1 MARLIGERPIYP
13 GEIEFYEF
21 VMREIPDY
29 VYVMFNMRFR
39 SKIGITRETDAI
51 LLVPHIGVFVV
62 EIKDCAGLDYKEG
75 ELNMYTERGVQYPY
89 SYHPEQLRELREVV
103 NNHILE
109 KFHISP
115 FVYEIHC
122 FPKVVAKSEVKEHM
136 FQVLGSELVFF
147 KDDLVDSDEFLLRLQ
162 KCRVRMNHMLQDR
175 NCYRDLTDAMAYN
188 LYKYWDTGM
197 EHPERPAKPP
207 LVFLSYNQKNQNTAE
222 EIKADLENRGIFVWR
237 APEDVPVGKYYL
249 PEEMAAIEE
258 CDAFLILLSSS
269 SQDSHEVKIEFEKA
283 KSLDKFIIPVLIEE
297 FDMNEF
303 YTQALTQHQFKNL
316 FKPNNETMD
325 EIESGIREAAAR

>member
-1 MARLIGERPIYP
+1 MARLIGNKPTHS

-29 VYVMFNMRFR
+29 VYVMFNAVVFSEPGR
-39 SKIGITRETDAI
+39 KIAADAI

-62 EIKDCAGLDYKEG
+62 EIKGCAMLEYRDGV
-75 ELNMYTERGVQYPY
+75 LNMYTRQGILFPH
-89 SYHPEQLRELREVV
+89 SYRPQMLSRLRDMTNEY
-103 NNHILE
+103 ILE

-122 FPKVVAKSEVKEHM
+122 FPNVVANSEVKENM
-136 FQVLGSELVFF
+136 YQILGSELVLF
-147 KDDLVDSDEFLLRLQ
+147 KDDLVDSDDFLLRLQ
-162 KCRVRMNHMLQDR
+162 KCRVRMNHMVQDR